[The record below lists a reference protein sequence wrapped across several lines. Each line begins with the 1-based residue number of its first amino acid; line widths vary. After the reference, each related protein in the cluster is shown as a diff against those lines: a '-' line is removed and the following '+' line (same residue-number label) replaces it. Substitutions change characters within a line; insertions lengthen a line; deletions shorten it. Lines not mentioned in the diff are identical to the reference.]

1 MRMPYFTPLRPNIFK
16 NIAHV
21 GSYLYFVF
29 VFVFVFVFHLV
40 LVLVFF
46 IIMRMSYLTPLRP
59 GLFKNIAHVGF
70 YLYFVFVFVCVFV
83 FVFVIVFL
91 VSAWTVGFSSF
102 RRCMICGVWHD
113 SGMIWRPYIGN
124 VEVMTDN
131 QSIRQ
136 TDRQTEFQL
145 VDSTLPLGRVEWKP
159 WL

>member
-1 MRMPYFTPLRPNIFK
+1 MRPIFK

-59 GLFKNIAHVGF
+59 GLLKNIAHVGF

-124 VEVMTDN
+124 VEVMTD
-131 QSIRQ
+131 RQ
-136 TDRQTEFQL
+136 TDKQTEFQL
-145 VDSTLPLGRVEWKP
+145 VDSTLPLGRVEWKQTFFYLMSSFI
-159 WL
+159 WM